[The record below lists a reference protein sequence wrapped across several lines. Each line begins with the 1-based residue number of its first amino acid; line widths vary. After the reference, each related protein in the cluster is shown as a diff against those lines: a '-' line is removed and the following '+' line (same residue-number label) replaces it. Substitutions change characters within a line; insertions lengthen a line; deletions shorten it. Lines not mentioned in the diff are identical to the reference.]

1 MAILGLPSNQNA
13 IVKRVF
19 YWQVEIN
26 IRQYFTGSLKCR
38 PQRNTWHEMLKLKG
52 WLSSQVFKEQFPAH
66 FSEVI
71 DALPVQEYMNP
82 VSGLLNLAAN
92 LPDGSP
98 KHDIGPYVYISY
110 GCADTEADSVT
121 KLCCDSYD
129 VVRDLVMLLFIS

>member
-1 MAILGLPSNQNA
+1 MAILGLPSDQNA
-13 IVKRVF
+13 IVKCVF

-66 FSEVI
+66 F
-71 DALPVQEYMNP
+71 
-82 VSGLLNLAAN
+82 SGLLNLAAN

>member
-1 MAILGLPSNQNA
+1 MLPLNQNA
-13 IVKRVF
+13 ILKCVF

-26 IRQYFTGSLKCR
+26 IRQYFTGSLKSR

-92 LPDGSP
+92 LQHGSA

-110 GCADTEADSVT
+110 GCDDMEADSVT
-121 KLCCDSYD
+121 KLCCDSND
-129 VVRDLVMLLFIS
+129 VVRVVVMSLSSSS